1 MMGKGVAPARFVQRA
16 LWHSQRHIGSTPSGK
31 QSFPVGSARAWLVSE
46 NDVPPER
53 LNISNSRR
61 VVIKVGTAVVSNA
74 DGTLALSRLGALVEQ
89 VETAQ
94 RAFLLPP
101 GESEN
106 PPC

>member
-1 MMGKGVAPARFVQRA
+1 MVPRWAPTAGLGLLSRA
-16 LWHSQRHIGSTPSGK
+16 LLRAAEPRA
-31 QSFPVGSARAWLVSE
+31 ARALSDKAAAGPHQDRE
-46 NDVPPER
+46 G
-53 LNISNSRR
+53 LLACKR

-94 RAFLLPP
+94 RAFLLRP
-101 GESEN
+101 GESET